1 MIFEALKQ
9 IESFAMHLDRKNPAF
24 AWTDGPLAGT
34 CITFVGADGIPFQ
47 VPRETL
53 RLELEKAA
61 KAGEKVP
68 TYKQFMLQL
77 HWFDRS
83 QLRK

>member
-1 MIFEALKQ
+1 MP
-9 IESFAMHLDRKNPAF
+9 LDPKNPAF

-34 CITFVGADGIPFQ
+34 CITFAGLDGMPFQ

-53 RLELEKAA
+53 RIELERAA

-68 TYKQFMLQL
+68 TYRQFLAQL
-77 HWFDRS
+77 NWFDTARP
-83 QLRK
+83 RK